1 MKIGGSAHLTT
12 ALVVLAVV
20 LSPFIALAGD
30 GRPGPFIPIDL
41 GTLGGVFSSAS
52 AINANGQVV
61 GGSQTADGTYHAFSW
76 TAAGGMVDLGT
87 LSGSSSDAIAI
98 YGSGRGVG

>member
-1 MKIGGSAHLTT
+1 MKIGRSAHLTT
-12 ALVVLAVV
+12 TLVVLAVV

-87 LSGSSSDAIAI
+87 LG
-98 YGSGRGVG
+98 